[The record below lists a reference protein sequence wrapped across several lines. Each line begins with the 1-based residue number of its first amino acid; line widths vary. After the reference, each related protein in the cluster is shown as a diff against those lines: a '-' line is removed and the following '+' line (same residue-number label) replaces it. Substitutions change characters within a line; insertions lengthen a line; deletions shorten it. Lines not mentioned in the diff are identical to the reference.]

1 MIIYNVTINIDES
14 IHDDW
19 LLWMTNTHIPEVM
32 KSKMFLAAKMSKVIV
47 TEPLGGITYSIQYSC
62 ENQTKLDQYQKQFE
76 EKIET
81 KHKEKFQNKF
91 VAFPS
96 LLKIVK
102 EF

>member
-1 MIIYNVTINIDES
+1 MELLTLFNI
-14 IHDDW
+14 
-19 LLWMTNTHIPEVM
+19 LV
-32 KSKMFLAAKMSKVIV
+32 K
-47 TEPLGGITYSIQYSC
+47 
-62 ENQTKLDQYQKQFE
+62 TKLDQYQKQFE

-91 VAFPS
+91 MAFPS